1 MATQTPKSPGGKL
14 LATEVFSFMKSN
26 IDDMKTNGANR
37 DASINEMQG
46 TQDIAN
52 AIAFAI
58 EKVFGTALVAVPGP
72 ATPVPL
78 ITGTGPVTGTID
90 LSMSNP
96 KYVFKGA

>member
-14 LATEVFSFMKSN
+14 LAAEIFSFMKSN
-26 IDDMKTNGANR
+26 IDEMKTNSTNR
-37 DASINEMQG
+37 DASVNEAQG

-58 EKVFGTALVAVPGP
+58 EKVFGTALITVPGP
-72 ATPVPL
+72 AAPAL
-78 ITGTGPVTGTID
+78 IAGPSPVTGAID

-96 KYVFKGA
+96 KYVFKGV